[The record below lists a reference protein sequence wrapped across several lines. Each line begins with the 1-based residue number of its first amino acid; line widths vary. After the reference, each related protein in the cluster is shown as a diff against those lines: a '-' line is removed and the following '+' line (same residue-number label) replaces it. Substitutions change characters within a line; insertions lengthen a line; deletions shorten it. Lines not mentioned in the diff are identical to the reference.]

1 MSTKATQ
8 NIKSYFKGQSI
19 FKEGQKGSVA
29 YMIKKGSV
37 NIYRMIDGKKVIT
50 DRLAKGEIFGEMG
63 PLSGNERSNSAE
75 AAEYCDLMI
84 LTEQV
89 IQTLLSRCPKTI
101 QHLTKIFIRRLRK
114 AADDNAQKAHKDT
127 FLSICRILEMSY
139 RCHTT
144 MKPAEAKKTPGH
156 AQGISMNALAKQIKN
171 ILLVSQLEIDSTID
185 QLAALN
191 ILTVTS
197 QNSGKGKAFVDR
209 YVAINDTANF
219 YQVAANL
226 HRELTKSNA
235 METELEYIDIHDMAE
250 EVDAKTDILYQKMA
264 NKEIPE
270 TLFFFHKNS
279 ALSWAK
285 SQDEDYFKKV
295 KKKKKK
301 IEDLEDV
308 NDIVYVD
315 NATCKE
321 VFAKLGYYKL
331 GVLLSVAEE
340 DARKKIVGNLANKIA
355 KIVQEEAQERG
366 PADPAEAEDVSDE
379 LIDMIKAA
387 KGVKG

>member
-1 MSTKATQ
+1 MSTKASQ

-37 NIYRMIDGKKVIT
+37 NIYRTIDGKKVVT
-50 DRLAKGEIFGEMG
+50 DRLSKGEIFGEMG
-63 PLSGNERSNSAE
+63 PLSGSERSNSAE
-75 AAEYCDLMI
+75 AAEYCDLLI

-114 AADDNAQKAHKDT
+114 AADLNPQKSHKDS

-139 RCHTT
+139 RCHVS
-144 MKPAEAKKTPGH
+144 MKPSEAKKVPGYS
-156 AQGISMNALAKQIKN
+156 QGIAITELTKQIKN
-171 ILLVSQLEIDSTID
+171 ILLVSQLEVDASLD

-191 ILTVTS
+191 IVTINKPS
-197 QNSGKGKAFVDR
+197 SSKAFSER
-209 YVAINDTANF
+209 YVDINDPVNF
-219 YQVAANL
+219 FQVASNL
-226 HRELTKSNA
+226 HKELNKINA
-235 METELEYIDIHDMAE
+235 LEADLEYLDIYDFSE
-250 EVDAKTDILYQKMA
+250 EVEAQPEIIYKKMA
-264 NKEIPE
+264 GKEIPE
-270 TLFFFHKNS
+270 TLFFFHKDS

-285 SQDEDYFKKV
+285 SQDEDFFKRV

-301 IEDLEDV
+301 PEELEDV
-308 NDIVYVD
+308 NDLIYVD

-331 GVLLSVAEE
+331 GVLLAIAEE
-340 DARKKIVGNLANKIA
+340 DAQKKIVGNLAKKIA
-355 KIVQEEAQERG
+355 KIVQEEASERG
-366 PADPAEAEDVSDE
+366 APDPTEAEDVNEE
-379 LIDMIKAA
+379 LIEMIKAA
-387 KGVKG
+387 KGVKS